1 MTLWQNWLSILAKDS
16 MLLQYPIR
24 FSSIWVCKL
33 SFEREFYYLSYEC
46 KFITIERLD
55 FQSNL
60 SQTSIKICQTW

>member
-1 MTLWQNWLSILAKDS
+1 

-33 SFEREFYYLSYEC
+33 SFEREFHDLLYGG
-46 KFITIERLD
+46 KFITIERSD

-60 SQTSIKICQTW
+60 DQGLSNSVKISQIVFNGEFG